1 MKKEGKM
8 IEFDENKNMA
18 AKVKIIGIGGG
29 GNNALNTMISSQLTG
44 VEFVAANTDAQ
55 ALSANLAPMKF
66 QLGATLTK
74 GLGAG
79 ANPEVGRKA
88 ALEDVEMIR
97 EILKGADMVFI
108 TAGLGGGTG
117 TGGAPV
123 IAEVAREMGALT
135 VAIVTKPFHF
145 EGKKRMKQAEE
156 GLANLRMTAD
166 ALITIP
172 NQRLLSVSGKNMT
185 LLESFKKADEILF
198 HAAKGISDI
207 IVGHGIINLDF
218 ADVRAV
224 MTETGM
230 AMMGTGIASGENRSM
245 EAAQKAISSP
255 LLEDI
260 SIEGA
265 RGLLINI
272 TGGENMTLSEIN
284 EATSLIQKEAHEE
297 ANVIWGMVIDPSM
310 KDDIRITVIATGFGK
325 TAEKKVDRP
334 VLSGIKRFAQIP
346 GFKDGGKEIP
356 PFSISVKEGN
366 RETPAFMRRVKANER
381 FDELKL
387 EPPSDFVIEDEDR
400 FDIPTFLRKQAD

>member
-1 MKKEGKM
+1 M
-8 IEFDENKNMA
+8 IEFDENQNMA

-29 GNNALNTMISSQLTG
+29 GNNAINTMIHYNLTG
-44 VEFVAANTDAQ
+44 VEFIAANTDAQ
-55 ALSANLAPMKF
+55 ALAANLAPIKL
-66 QLGATLTK
+66 QLGANLTK

-79 ANPEVGRKA
+79 ANPEIGRKA
-88 ALEDVEMIR
+88 ALEDIDQIR
-97 EILKGADMVFI
+97 EALRGADMVFI

-123 IAEVAREMGALT
+123 VAEVARELGALT

-156 GLANLRMTAD
+156 GLANLKMTAD

-172 NQRLLSVSGKNMT
+172 NQRLLSICGKNMT
-185 LLESFKKADEILF
+185 LLEAFKKADEILY

-207 IVGHGIINLDF
+207 IVGAGIINLDF
-218 ADVRAV
+218 ADVRTI
-224 MTETGM
+224 MSETGM
-230 AMMGTGIASGENRSM
+230 ALMGTGIASGENRSI
-245 EAAQKAISSP
+245 EAAQRAISSP

-284 EATSLIQKEAHEE
+284 EATSLIQKEAHED
-297 ANVIWGMVIDPSM
+297 ANIIWGMVIDPEM
-310 KDDIRITVIATGFGK
+310 KEEIRVTVIATGFGK
-325 TAEKKVDRP
+325 VEE
-334 VLSGIKRFAQIP
+334 KRFEKSNLNRFRRIYTPSFAHREQ
-346 GFKDGGKEIP
+346 DREIP
-356 PFSISVKEGN
+356 PFSFSMKEKHQ
-366 RETPAFMRRVKANER
+366 EIPTFIRRSKATER
-381 FDELKL
+381 YDELKL
-387 EPPSDFVIEDEDR
+387 DEAYDLPAEDQDR

>member
-1 MKKEGKM
+1 M
-8 IEFDENKNMA
+8 IEFDENRNMA
-18 AKVKIIGIGGG
+18 AKVKIIGVGGG
-29 GNNALNTMISSQLTG
+29 GNNALNTMISSHLTG
-44 VEFVAANTDAQ
+44 VEFIAANTDAQ
-55 ALSANLAPMKF
+55 ALAANLSPMKF
-66 QLGATLTK
+66 QLGAGLTK

-156 GLANLRMTAD
+156 GLANLKMTAD

-172 NQRLLSVSGKNMT
+172 NQRLLSISGKNMT
-185 LLESFKKADEILF
+185 LLETFKKADEILY

-218 ADVRAV
+218 ADVRSV
-224 MTETGM
+224 MSETGL
-230 AMMGTGIASGENRSM
+230 AMMGTGIASGENRAL

-265 RGLLINI
+265 RGLLINV
-272 TGGENMTLSEIN
+272 TGGEDMTLSEIN

-310 KDDIRITVIATGFGK
+310 RDEIRITVIATGFGK
-325 TAEKKVDRP
+325 AVEKRADKSAP
-334 VLSGIKRFAQIP
+334 VALKKYPHLP
-346 GFKDGGKEIP
+346 GFRDRNKEIP

-366 RETPAFMRRVKANER
+366 RETPTFMRRVKANER
-381 FDELKL
+381 YDELKL
-387 EPPSDFVIEDEDR
+387 DSASDFTIGDEDR